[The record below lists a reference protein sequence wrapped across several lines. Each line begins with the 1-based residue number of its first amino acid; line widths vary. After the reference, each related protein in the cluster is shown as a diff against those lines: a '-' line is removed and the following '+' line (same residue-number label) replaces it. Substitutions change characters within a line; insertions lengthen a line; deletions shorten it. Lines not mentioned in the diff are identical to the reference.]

1 MENTRNL
8 KIYSSSPIENRGILY
23 FKNAKIS
30 WLISISNKYLKKG
43 MPAKRELIFDRD
55 KIQLSDNFNNLH
67 IKSYMEILKREV
79 LVLWMYFQAL
89 NLLKNSEVKK

>member
-1 MENTRNL
+1 M
-8 KIYSSSPIENRGILY
+8 Y

-67 IKSYMEILKREV
+67 IKSYMEILKNRGFGTMDVFSSIKLTEK
-79 LVLWMYFQAL
+79 LRG
-89 NLLKNSEVKK
+89 